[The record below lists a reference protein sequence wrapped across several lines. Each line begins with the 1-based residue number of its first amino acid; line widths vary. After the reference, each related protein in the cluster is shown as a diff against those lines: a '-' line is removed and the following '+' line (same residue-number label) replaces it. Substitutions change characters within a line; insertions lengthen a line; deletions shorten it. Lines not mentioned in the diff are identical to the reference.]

1 MTLLYDIDIKLGE
14 MNFNVGETTFNVGE
28 TEGKPTK
35 TTAPDFSGREVL
47 SYVEVLTM
55 GGKHCQL
62 PKV

>member
-14 MNFNVGETTFNVGE
+14 MTFNVGE

>member
-14 MNFNVGETTFNVGE
+14 ITLNVDEM
-28 TEGKPTK
+28 EGKPTN
-35 TTAPDFSGREVL
+35 TTAPDFLGREVL